1 MKKLLLIFALSLT
14 VFACSSDSSDG
25 NSCPTPESLDV
36 NSLTN
41 TTASLYW
48 YTDIQSSLYQVE
60 YGTFGFAQGSG
71 TILTV
76 PENSVHVEDLM
87 GNTQYTYYVRVFC
100 NESGEYSNWSTPYNF
115 VTLNNNP
122 YCEDPE
128 SFNVRLYNDSVSHN
142 HIDLS
147 WSNGDFDGSEIQ
159 YGIEGFTLGTGS
171 TTQLTTTYPSY
182 ARISNLNADTSYDF
196 YVRNTC
202 GNNGFSSWIG
212 PVTHSTLEEPFN
224 ENCIDPV
231 NFTSTGSGTNAS
243 GSKYFDFTW
252 DHDSSQN
259 SWEIAIVEAG
269 DPFSDNSISATS
281 FDSVRLSYGGV
292 TSGQAYDFYLRAN
305 CGGTDGFSGWVG
317 PVTVT
322 AQ

>member
-1 MKKLLLIFALSLT
+1 MKKLLLIFTLSLT

-202 GNNGFSSWIG
+202 GNNGFSTWIG
-212 PVTHSTLEEPFN
+212 PVTHSTLEEPLN
-224 ENCIDPV
+224 ANCLDPF
-231 NFTSTGSGTNAS
+231 NFTLNQIYTTSAGSDVLV
-243 GSKYFDFTW
+243 F
-252 DHDSSQN
+252 
-259 SWEIAIVEAG
+259 SWEAMNGESTWQLHKVGYGQPVGTGTDI
-269 DPFSDNSISATS
+269 DTS
-281 FDSVRLSYGGV
+281 YNPIQLTNHTYSGV
-292 TSGQAYDFYLRAN
+292 VYDFYVRAY
-305 CGGTDGFSGWVG
+305 CGTDGYSDWVG
-317 PVTVT
+317 PITVT
-322 AQ
+322 GP